1 MPDQIRP
8 SHFGIGKEVI
18 VLLRTKHRNVPRE
31 RLRHELPARF
41 VVDLVDETL
50 GAWFLDG
57 AAYSVLDTLEPF
69 GNLAPDG
76 LVGHTKV
83 LREIAKQILCSE
95 CLEIVQVKSQ
105 LLDEK
110 GQSSAAAP
118 VDASGDIQIVGVEQS
133 HDADSLILFLQQ
145 TRHLVGYRTTH
156 AIATNM
162 VGA

>member
-76 LVGHTKV
+76 LVGHTKF
-83 LREIAKQILCSE
+83 LHEIAKQILCSE
-95 CLEIVQVKSQ
+95 LLEIVNVKSQ
-105 LLDEK
+105 FLAKK
-110 GQSSAAAP
+110 GQNSAAP

-133 HDADSLILFLQQ
+133 HDADSLPLFLQQ